1 MYLADL
7 VDDVWETIKKIEST
21 DGASFREV
29 VHALEEVDKIE
40 HALEDDEFED
50 SLPQCTRFLAEE
62 VSRILRGET
71 EKLTLSAER
80 PLTS

>member
-1 MYLADL
+1 MYVTDL
-7 VDDVWETIKKIEST
+7 VVDVWETIRKIEST
-21 DGASFREV
+21 DGASFKEV
-29 VHALEEVDKIE
+29 VHALEEVEEIE

-71 EKLTLSAER
+71 EKLTLHADRS
-80 PLTS
+80 LTS